1 MELLIQTMTV
11 LTSSAPQQMTATDV
25 LILMVMDGQTPIRAG
40 ALKTEQMPSR
50 VK

>member
-1 MELLIQTMTV
+1 
-11 LTSSAPQQMTATDV
+11 MTATDAQ
-25 LILMVMDGQTPIRAG
+25 ILMATDGQTPIRAG